1 MARSRDRDEYFYPEA
16 PEGGGI
22 SPGCGIMKRIKI
34 GTRGSALALRQ
45 TVGVGEQLTQRH
57 SDLHIEVIRIKTAG
71 DRITDVPLA
80 QVGGKGLFVKEIEE
94 ALLRGEI
101 DLAVHSMK
109 DVPSELPSGLHL
121 GAVTEREDPRDALI
135 SRKGRNLGEL
145 PSEAR
150 IGTSSL
156 RRGAQLLGINPQWK
170 IVPLRGNLDTRIRKL
185 KTENLDAVIV
195 AAAGIRRM
203 GLEEKVTEHLPPEMM
218 LPAVGQGALGIECLQ
233 EGAVNELIAFLNHP
247 ESAVA
252 VAGERAFLRR
262 LGGGCQVP
270 IAAYGQVRE
279 GGIFMRG
286 LVARLDGSHLFRA
299 QAQGKDPAWVGEHLA
314 EDLLA
319 QGAEEVLQEIYDSLP

>member
-1 MARSRDRDEYFYPEA
+1 
-16 PEGGGI
+16 
-22 SPGCGIMKRIKI
+22 MKRIRI

-45 TVGVGEQLTQRH
+45 AAWVEGRIAQQH
-57 SDLHIEVIRIKTAG
+57 PDLHIELVRIKTAG

-121 GAVTEREDPRDALI
+121 GAVTEREDPRDVVI
-135 SRKGRNLGEL
+135 SKHGRKLREL
-145 PSEAR
+145 PPQAR
-150 IGTSSL
+150 LGTSSL
-156 RRGAQLLGINPQWK
+156 RRGAQLLGINPRWE
-170 IVPLRGNLDTRIRKL
+170 IVPLRGNLDTRIKKL
-185 KTENLDAVIV
+185 EKGGLDAVIV
-195 AAAGIRRM
+195 AAAGVGRM
-203 GLEEKVTEHLPPEMM
+203 GLDDKVSEYLPPEVM

-233 EGAVNELIAFLNHP
+233 EGAINALIAFLNHP
-247 ESAVA
+247 QSAMA
-252 VAGERAFLRR
+252 VAGERTFLRR

-270 IAAYGQVRE
+270 IAAYGQVRG

-299 QAQGKDPAWVGEHLA
+299 QAQGADPEAVGKQLA

-319 QGAEEVLQEIYDSLP
+319 QGAEEVLKEIYSSLP